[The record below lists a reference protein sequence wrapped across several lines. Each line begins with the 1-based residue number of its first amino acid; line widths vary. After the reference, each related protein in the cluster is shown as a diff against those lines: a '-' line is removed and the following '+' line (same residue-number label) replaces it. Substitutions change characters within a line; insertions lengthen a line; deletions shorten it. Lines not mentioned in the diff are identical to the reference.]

1 MMPQVA
7 YLLVLALAAGLLEAF
22 LVVVTPASGSS
33 DLAWAMAAGYCL
45 ALAGTLAAHLAGMP
59 RQAWV
64 RRAHCGAV
72 AGMLAQVF
80 ASAWTVAWSGTRDLA
95 TPTWLLVAAPLL
107 GALGALLGSLL
118 EGMGTDTPA
127 RLNGRRMEENA

>member
-1 MMPQVA
+1 MSQQA
-7 YLLVLALAAGLLEAF
+7 LTLVTAVCAGLLEAL
-22 LVVVTPASGSS
+22 LV
-33 DLAWAMAAGYCL
+33 MAAPVSGIPDLVWAAPAGFCL
-45 ALAGTLAAHLAGMP
+45 AVAGTLAAYLAGMP

-64 RRAHCGAV
+64 CRALCGAV

-107 GALGALLGSLL
+107 GALGALLGSLV

-127 RLNGRRMEENA
+127 RLNGGGMEENA